1 MAKQTVLNPPAELE
15 PRPSDVALP
24 YDQFLHFSFFAQMK
38 RKPTVE
44 KFPGTLVLRRFE
56 PGEVLCRQGE
66 AGWTAFYLLTAG
78 DVLAL
83 KQWQLGQATAE
94 REKQSLAGEI
104 TQLQQTLEKAGS
116 EPAAP
121 ARPVAT
127 VYLAVPLAPEKGQR
141 GVLRSL
147 IPKALRPARDLAGRR
162 PQYIPID
169 GPTDVPYDTRQA
181 TLYEGELCG
190 EMSCLYGTPR
200 SATMVADTECYAL
213 EMLRNILDLVQKD
226 EGYKAKT
233 DEIYKKR
240 VLGIHLRRLSI
251 FSDLS
256 DEQFATIRD
265 GVELIRCEAGEL
277 ICDENDRS
285 DSIYIIRSGLVKVM
299 KNATSLLAAGDI
311 TDWKALASQIC
322 KGENQPSG
330 AGRLIWQALPEPVHS
345 MLREAAISGQ
355 PAEPDKGQIVHALN
369 DLIKNPQFPA
379 NKELQA
385 LLTTPTVQARTGKL
399 APDPKKWSPGDVR
412 NFNRTIVETTCK
424 AVRPKQ
430 AGLEYILAYCSR
442 GDIIGEMGL
451 MGRQPRTATC
461 VAYVHPQPGARHQA
475 QGVAPWRDTEL
486 VELVRIPEEVFWKLI
501 ESSTMIREKVEKEV
515 AKRLKHDVAR
525 AQLPAW
531 DDSRDVYQSE
541 AFSELGLIQG
551 QRLMLID
558 LDRCTRCD
566 ECVRACVDTH
576 SDGRSRLFLDGPR
589 FGKYLVPTT
598 CRSCLDPVCTIGC
611 PVGSIHRGD
620 NREIVIEDWC
630 IGCNLCARNC
640 PYGSIQMHDIGI
652 VPEGAHGWQCARV
665 SADNKWVRR
674 NYRDSRWRV
683 GRAPFYYDLDLQ
695 ASLGAGPGKGTE
707 QDVDVAAQPIGFR
720 FEFRLDSDAAKW
732 RDQFTMQVTSTDN
745 TASVWI
751 NGREITTEEKPKRGK
766 REFVIAKPAEVLRA
780 GRNVLAVRV
789 IPTAGSADVLLDVR
803 LDRTHPPAVPLGLT
817 GEFSEKAVTER
828 AVVCD
833 LCSSQFGQKP
843 ACVNACP
850 HDAAMR
856 VDARFNFP
864 MR

>member
-24 YDQFLHFSFFAQMK
+24 YDHFLHFSFFAQMK

-83 KQWQLGQATAE
+83 KQWQLGQAASE
-94 REKQSLAGEI
+94 GEKRSLADEI
-104 TQLQQTLEKAGS
+104 TTLQQTLKTAGS

-127 VYLAVPLAPEKGQR
+127 VYLAVPLAPEKSQR
-141 GVLRSL
+141 GFLRSL

-169 GPTDVPYDTRQA
+169 GPTDVPYDTRKA

-251 FSDLS
+251 FSDLT
-256 DEQFATIRD
+256 DEQFAPIRD

-299 KNATSLLAAGDI
+299 KNATSLLAASDI
-311 TDWKALASQIC
+311 SDWKDLASQIC
-322 KGENQPSG
+322 EGEKLPSG
-330 AGRLIWQALPEPVHS
+330 AGRLIWQGLPEPVHA
-345 MLREAAISGQ
+345 LLLQAAESGTL
-355 PAEPDKGQIVHALN
+355 ADTDKRQIVQALN
-369 DLIKNPQFPA
+369 DLIKDPQLPA
-379 NKELQA
+379 NKELQP
-385 LLTTPTVQARTGKL
+385 LLTRTGKL
-399 APDPKKWSPGDVR
+399 PADPKKWSPGNIR
-412 NFNRTIVETTCK
+412 HFNRVVLETTCK
-424 AVRPKQ
+424 AVRSRQSGP
-430 AGLEYILAYCSR
+430 EFILAYCSR

-486 VELVRIPEEVFWKLI
+486 VELVRIPEQVFWKLI
-501 ESSTMIREKVEKEV
+501 ESSPAIRQKVEKEV
-515 AKRLKHDVAR
+515 AERQKHDVAR
-525 AQLPAW
+525 AQLSAW

-652 VPEGAHGWQCARV
+652 VPEGAHGWRYARV
-665 SADNKWVRR
+665 SADDKWARR
-674 NYRDSRWRV
+674 NYRDSHWRV
-683 GRAPFYYDLDLQ
+683 DRAPFHYDLDLQ
-695 ASLGAGPGKGTE
+695 AGLGAGREKDSQRSGN
-707 QDVDVAAQPIGFR
+707 AAAHPIGFR
-720 FEFRLDSDAAKW
+720 YEFRLDADAAKW

-745 TASVWI
+745 NAVVWI
-751 NGREITTEEKPKRGK
+751 NGREVATEEKPKRGK
-766 REFVIAKPAEVLRA
+766 REYVIAKPAEVLRA

-789 IPTAGSADVLLDVR
+789 TPTVGNADVLLDVR
-803 LDRTHPPAVPLGLT
+803 LDRTHPPAVPLGMT

-833 LCSSQFGQKP
+833 LCSSQFGQRP

-856 VDARFNFP
+856 VDARFDFP
-864 MR
+864 VR

>member
-15 PRPSDVALP
+15 PRASDVALP
-24 YDQFLHFSFFAQMK
+24 YDHFLHFSFFTQMK

-83 KQWQLGQATAE
+83 KQWQLGQAASE
-94 REKQSLAGEI
+94 SEKRSLAEEI
-104 TQLQQTLEKAGS
+104 AQLQQTLEKPGG
-116 EPAAP
+116 EPAAT
-121 ARPVAT
+121 ARAVAT
-127 VYLAVPLAPEKGQR
+127 VYLAVPLAPEKSQG
-141 GVLRSL
+141 GFLRSL
-147 IPKALRPARDLAGRR
+147 IPKSLRPARDLAGRR

-213 EMLRNILDLVQKD
+213 EMLRNILDQVQKD

-233 DEIYKKR
+233 DETYKKR

-251 FSDLS
+251 FSDLT

-299 KNATSLLAAGDI
+299 KNASSLLALSDI
-311 TDWKALASQIC
+311 SDWKTLASQIC
-322 KGENQPSG
+322 EGEKQPSG
-330 AGRLIWQALPEPVHS
+330 PGRPIWQALPEPIHAL
-345 MLREAAISGQ
+345 LRQGAESVQ
-355 PAEPDKGQIVHALN
+355 LTEPDKVKIAHALN
-369 DLIKNPQFPA
+369 DLIKDARLPA
-379 NKELQA
+379 NKELQGLA
-385 LLTTPTVQARTGKL
+385 TTPAVQARTGKL
-399 APDPKKWSPGDVR
+399 AADPKKWSPRDIR
-412 NFNRTIVETTCK
+412 NFNRAILETTCT
-424 AVRPKQ
+424 AMRPKQ
-430 AGLEYILAYCSR
+430 PGPEYILAYCSR

-475 QGVAPWRDTEL
+475 QGVAPWRDSEL
-486 VELVRIPEEVFWKLI
+486 VELVRIPEQVFWKLI
-501 ESSTMIREKVEKEV
+501 DSSPTIRQKVEKEV
-515 AKRLKHDVAR
+515 AERKRQDVAR

-640 PYGSIQMHDIGI
+640 PYGSIQMHDLGI
-652 VPEGAHGWQCARV
+652 VPEGAHGWRYARAP
-665 SADNKWVRR
+665 ADDKWVRR

-683 GRAPFYYDLDLQ
+683 DRAPFHYDLDLQ
-695 ASLGAGPGKGTE
+695 AGLGTGRTKDAPQTGDTAP
-707 QDVDVAAQPIGFR
+707 QAIGFR
-720 FEFRLDSDAAKW
+720 YEFHLDSDAAKW
-732 RDQFTMQVTSTDN
+732 SDQFTMQVTSTDN
-745 TASVWI
+745 NALVWI
-751 NGREITTEEKPKRGK
+751 NGKEITTEEKPKRGK
-766 REFVIAKPAEVLRA
+766 RDYMIAQPAEVLRA
-780 GRNVLAVRV
+780 GRNVVAVRV
-789 IPTAGSADVLLDVR
+789 TPTAGNAEVLLDVR
-803 LDRTHPPAVPLGLT
+803 LDHTRPPAVPLGMT

-856 VDARFNFP
+856 VDARFEFP
-864 MR
+864 VR